1 MFELCIK
8 NNVAKLERGQIQ
20 DWANPVFTK
29 VFRSLPDIRSGKQIF
44 FTSPNKNL
52 PDRIKR
58 ADLVKKTKAKKLF
71 YHHFYCIV
79 LKTIHINKS

>member
-1 MFELCIK
+1 MGF
-8 NNVAKLERGQIQ
+8 QF
-20 DWANPVFTK
+20 ANPSVIPDPMPVFAK

-58 ADLVKKTKAKKLF
+58 ADLVKKKKKAKKLF
-71 YHHFYCIV
+71 YYHFYCIV
-79 LKTIHINKS
+79 LKTIHIDKS